1 MRTEADMVKRLWLKP
16 HFQSPTRK
24 CCLLIPDFPVLQL
37 PAMWWFCVFWNV
49 SFTRRKEAK
58 FSHYYTSKKW
68 RKKTPLLIKKK
79 YSDLFHAFPHSPSR
93 TSSRR
98 QFQEVTFAMEVYP
111 WNAAQGQVLE
121 ETFVVDWVVTGIWLS
136 PKQHVRSGVTVSVT
150 H

>member
-1 MRTEADMVKRLWLKP
+1 MYFETFPSQEERK
-16 HFQSPTRK
+16 QSSAITTR
-24 CCLLIPDFPVLQL
+24 
-37 PAMWWFCVFWNV
+37 AR
-49 SFTRRKEAK
+49 SGG
-58 FSHYYTSKKW
+58 
-68 RKKTPLLIKKK
+68 KTPLLIKKK

>member
-1 MRTEADMVKRLWLKP
+1 MVVLRILK
-16 HFQSPTRK
+16 HFLHKKKGSKVQP
-24 CCLLIPDFPVLQL
+24 LLHEQEV
-37 PAMWWFCVFWNV
+37 
-49 SFTRRKEAK
+49 E
-58 FSHYYTSKKW
+58 KKN
-68 RKKTPLLIKKK
+68 PLLIKKK
-79 YSDLFHAFPHSPSR
+79 YSDLFPAFPHSPSR

-121 ETFVVDWVVTGIWLS
+121 ETFVVDWVVTGIWIS